1 MNLVKEL
8 ETILKQVNFMGE
20 KDKTG
25 VNLVVNAIL
34 GRIDELGLEII
45 EKPIKE

>member
-25 VNLVVNAIL
+25 VNLAVNAIL
-34 GRIDELGLEII
+34 DRIDELGFEIV
-45 EKPIKE
+45 EKSK

>member
-20 KDKTG
+20 KDKIG
-25 VNLVVNAIL
+25 GYYNDNE
-34 GRIDELGLEII
+34 RIY
-45 EKPIKE
+45 